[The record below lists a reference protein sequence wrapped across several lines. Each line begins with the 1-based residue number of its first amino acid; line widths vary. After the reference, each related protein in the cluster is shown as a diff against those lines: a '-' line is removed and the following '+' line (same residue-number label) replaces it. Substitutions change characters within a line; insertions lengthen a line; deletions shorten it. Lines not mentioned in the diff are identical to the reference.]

1 MADHDAQAAATPALP
16 PEYQK
21 CLEELKDLLE
31 HLKANDLSEDTM
43 ALLLSHLNLDL
54 PDDVSNEIELEPKGL
69 STRKD

>member
-1 MADHDAQAAATPALP
+1 MANHDAQAATTPALP

-43 ALLLSHLNLDL
+43 ALLLSHLNLDIL
-54 PDDVSNEIELEPKGL
+54 DEVSNGELELKGL